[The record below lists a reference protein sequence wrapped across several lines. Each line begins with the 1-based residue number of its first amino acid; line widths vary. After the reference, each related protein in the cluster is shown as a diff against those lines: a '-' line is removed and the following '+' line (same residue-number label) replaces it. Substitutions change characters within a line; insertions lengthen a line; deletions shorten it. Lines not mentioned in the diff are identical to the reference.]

1 MKRLLTIVTCCFVLI
16 SCSKNEYLD
25 TTIDKPTVEFTQATF
40 NKTIS
45 FVENSSSYDIAVP
58 IQVFGGT
65 TDASISVSIE
75 TSNPAYINDV
85 YSIETTKSLHNNTLD
100 SIHIYVNTTK
110 LKKAQTYSIKL
121 TISSEKVA
129 IAKNYETCFVTFSQQ
144 AFMDFF
150 TGPYSCYE
158 SSTNSTYNVDF
169 TKLNDTT
176 VKNNNFWDFPLPGQ
190 YVPFVFHQNE
200 EQTVSIPDD
209 YEWTDLLGN
218 KYLVSGSG
226 NYDLQGNFFVNFTMK
241 QAESEAIY
249 QTGKQTYTKK

>member
-1 MKRLLTIVTCCFVLI
+1 MKRFLTILTCCIVLA

-25 TTIDKPTVEFTQATF
+25 ATIDKPTVEFSQANF
-40 NKTIS
+40 EKTIS
-45 FVENSSSYDIAVP
+45 FVENSSAYDIAIP
-58 IQVFGGT
+58 IQIFGGT
-65 TDASISVSIE
+65 SDAAISVSVE
-75 TSNPAYINDV
+75 TSASSDIYK
-85 YSIETTKSLHNNTLD
+85 IESTKTLQNNVLD
-100 SIHIYVNTTK
+100 SIHIYVNTAK
-110 LKKAQTYSIKL
+110 MKKATAYSIKL
-121 TISSEKVA
+121 TISSDKVA
-129 IAKNYETCFVTFSQQ
+129 IAKNYETCVVTFSQQ

-150 TGPYSCYE
+150 TGTYSCYE

-190 YVPFVFHQNE
+190 YVPFVFNQNE

-218 KYLVSGSG
+218 KYLISGTG

-241 QAESEAIY
+241 KAENEVIY